1 MPSKGPGRT
10 SRATKVVIVGGGFA
24 GLEAARRLV
33 GAAVEVIVI
42 DQAKGFV
49 FRPLLSRFLAGEVSQ
64 SSVFHPYADVAA
76 AIPGAAF
83 QTGSLEEVDPR
94 ARRLLVSGRSIG
106 YDYLLLGTGARS
118 AATGSGLSASAEDP
132 LTLDG
137 LEDCFRL
144 ERAMREAVAVAAT
157 TGRRPSFVVIGGG
170 PHGVEVAP
178 ALLSRLRALLDQ
190 APRPGCAD
198 ARVVLVERSERL
210 LAGYPES
217 ASRHAARILGE
228 LGVEVILGRA
238 VTGGSAGDVLGQG
251 PFAGEARLVWAG
263 GRRAPALAELRGLGS
278 AVLEADLSVRG
289 HPEILA
295 VGDLAA
301 RNASPSFPALA
312 ASAMQTGHHAAR
324 AILSDRAGGT
334 RSAFTYRDEGYGTYL
349 GHRQAVVVVGSQ
361 VLTGASAHAAKT
373 ALHLALSN
381 ATSFFRAA
389 TARRGLDA
397 LWRRLDA
404 TGGARGL
411 GSLERTRPERGRP
424 EQEMRIESRVAG
436 HGPALVFSAA
446 HESIEGVF
454 RRMGAQVLERVDTAE
469 GHARM
474 RIQIGEWR
482 SLQGPIEVAFDRARL
497 ELVISTLS
505 THPLRAVAVIEL
517 RAQDDDTVIFQTNR
531 YQAGLVTSLARR
543 ALGLEARMSSFWR
556 EFHRALGT
564 ETELAARA
572 RSDRRQPR
580 L

>member
-1 MPSKGPGRT
+1 MPSKGSRRTPG
-10 SRATKVVIVGGGFA
+10 ATKVVIVGGGFA
-24 GLEAARRLV
+24 GLEAARRLA
-33 GAAVEVIVI
+33 GAAVDVTVI
-42 DQAKGFV
+42 DQAPGFV
-49 FRPLLSRFLAGEVSQ
+49 FRPLLSRFLAGEVSR

-76 AIPGAAF
+76 AIPGVAF
-83 QTGSLEEVDPR
+83 QAGSLEEVDPR
-94 ARRLLVSGRSIG
+94 ARRVLVSGRSIG

-118 AATGSGLSASAEDP
+118 AMGGELSASTKDP

-137 LEDCFRL
+137 LEDCARL
-144 ERAMREAVAVAAT
+144 ERAMQEAVAVATT
-157 TGRRPSFVVIGGG
+157 TGRQPTFVVIGGG

-178 ALLSRLRALLDQ
+178 ALLSRLRAILDQ
-190 APRPGCAD
+190 APRPSRAD

-210 LAGYPES
+210 LAGYPEP
-217 ASRHAARILGE
+217 ASRHAARVLGE
-228 LGVEVILGRA
+228 LGVEVLLGRA
-238 VTGGSAGDVLGQG
+238 VTGSAAGDVLGQG
-251 PFAGEARLVWAG
+251 PLGGEARLVWAG
-263 GRRAPALAELRGLGS
+263 GRRGPALAEIPGLGS
-278 AVLEADLSVRG
+278 AILEADLSVRG

-295 VGDLAA
+295 LGDLAA
-301 RNASPSFPALA
+301 CNASPSFPALA

-324 AILSDRAGGT
+324 AILIDRAGGT
-334 RSAFTYRDEGYGTYL
+334 RSAFAYRDEGYGTYL

-361 VLTGASAHAAKT
+361 VLTGASAHAAKM

-381 ATSFFRAA
+381 ATSFFRAE
-389 TARRGLDA
+389 TARRGLGA
-397 LWRRLDA
+397 LWRRFDP
-404 TGGARGL
+404 TTSTRGL

-446 HESIEGVF
+446 QKSIEEVF

-517 RAQDDDTVIFQTNR
+517 QAQDDDTVVSQTNR
-531 YQAGLVTSLARR
+531 YQVGPVTSLARH

-564 ETELAARA
+564 ETQLAALA
-572 RSDRRQPR
+572 RSDRRPR